1 MQLVNRC
8 TIGIKTIVL
17 VITQVLETFEEFQN
31 IALTGLGH
39 PGERTGMN
47 KNADIPTKGKE
58 LS

>member
-17 VITQVLETFEEFQN
+17 VITQVLKTFQEFQN
-31 IALTGLGH
+31 MALTGLGH

-47 KNADIPTKGKE
+47 KDEDIPTQGKE
-58 LS
+58 LA